1 VVSGSGTTIVDGVEY
16 AWSPGDFFVIS
27 PQAAHSHVNASSSEP
42 AVLFSAQDK
51 ALLDALGLYWE
62 G

>member
-1 VVSGSGTTIVDGVEY
+1 MVDGVEY
-16 AWSPGDFFVIS
+16 AWSPGDFFVI
-27 PQAAHSHVNASSSEP
+27 PPPAAHSHVNASSSEP

-51 ALLDALGLYWE
+51 ALDALGLYWE

>member
-1 VVSGSGTTIVDGVEY
+1 MVDGVEY
-16 AWSPGDFFVIS
+16 AWSPGDFFVI
-27 PQAAHSHVNASSSEP
+27 PPPAAHSHVNASSSEP

-62 G
+62 A

>member
-16 AWSPGDFFVIS
+16 AWSPGDFFVI
-27 PQAAHSHVNASSSEP
+27 PPPAAHSHVNASSSEP